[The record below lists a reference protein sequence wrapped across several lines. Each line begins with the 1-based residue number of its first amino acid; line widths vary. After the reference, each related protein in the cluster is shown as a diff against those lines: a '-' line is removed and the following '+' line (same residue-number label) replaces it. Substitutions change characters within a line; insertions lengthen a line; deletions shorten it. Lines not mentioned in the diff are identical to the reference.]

1 VLEVLD
7 REGYAAAVRLAYH
20 TAYDSTV
27 RSYGLIVPPFVTGRQ
42 FQREFLRPD
51 MGLLTELLPELYRLY
66 EPVRFG
72 KHEDGDRDS
81 LRALLEKLYSQTPLA
96 VAHNPLYQ
104 SSSGQ
109 PLQRPA
115 PGAERPPRSREGV
128 S

>member
-1 VLEVLD
+1 VLEVLE
-7 REGYAAAVRLAYH
+7 REGYAAAVRLAYR

-27 RSYGLIVPPFVTGRQ
+27 RSYGLTVPSFVTGRQ
-42 FQREFLRPD
+42 FQKEFLRPD
-51 MGLLTELLPELYRLY
+51 MGSLSELLPELYLLY

-72 KHEDGDRDS
+72 KHEEGDRGS
-81 LRALLEKLYSQTPLA
+81 LRALLEKLYSQTSLA

-109 PLQRPA
+109 PLQRAA
-115 PGAERPPRSREGV
+115 PGDGRPPRSREGV